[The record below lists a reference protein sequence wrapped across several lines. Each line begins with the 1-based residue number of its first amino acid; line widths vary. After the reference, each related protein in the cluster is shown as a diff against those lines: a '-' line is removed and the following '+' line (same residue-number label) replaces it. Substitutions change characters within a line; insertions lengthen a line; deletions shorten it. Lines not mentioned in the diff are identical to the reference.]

1 MEQYRY
7 NAIKQ
12 TGEAVQGSMEALNR
26 SQVVDHLFEMGLTP
40 VAVTSSKRN
49 LAEFLSEER
58 EFIDGYNEKS
68 RVVFC
73 RSLSRFLASGL
84 TIERALTLSAE
95 MTSTKVERKVV
106 DGLVAS
112 VRKGMTLSAGMLAQ
126 GERFPRDMV
135 AQISAAERTGTLESV
150 MSSLATSLERSV
162 AFKTR
167 VRSALIYPSILMVV
181 VVMTLVLVVGVVLPR
196 FAPLFE
202 NAGQELP
209 MLTQIVMGFGT
220 ILTQFWWLWVLMF
233 MGLIVVFITVR
244 KDQELR
250 LKWHKAILNNKW
262 MRQFLVMPDF
272 IRLARGWGAGIESGL
287 PADESLSL
295 ASSSIVNLSLAKRLS
310 TMLKSI
316 RHGGRIGSLVLGDE
330 YLPII
335 MQQLALAG
343 DETGRLGAM
352 LVEAANLMETDYE
365 TRLERVTGMLAPIL
379 TLVSGGIVAL
389 LVLAVM
395 MGMMSINDLA
405 F

>member
-12 TGEAVQGSMEALNR
+12 TGEPVKGSMEALNR

-40 VAVTSSKRN
+40 VAVTSSKKK
-49 LAEFLSEER
+49 LAELLSEER
-58 EFIDGYNEKS
+58 EFIGGYNEKS
-68 RVVFC
+68 RAVFC
-73 RSLSRFLASGL
+73 RSLTRFLESGL
-84 TIERALTLSAE
+84 TIERALSLSAE

-106 DGLVAS
+106 DGLVSS

-167 VRSALIYPSILMVV
+167 VRSALIYPSILMLV
-181 VVMTLVLVVGVVLPR
+181 VVMTLILVVGVVLPR

-209 MLTQIVMGFGT
+209 ILTQVVMGFGI
-220 ILTQFWWLWVLMF
+220 ILTQFWWLWLLML
-233 MGLIVVFITVR
+233 MGLIVGFFIVR
-244 KDQELR
+244 KKPEVR
-250 LKWHKAILNNKW
+250 LKWHEAILNNKW
-262 MRQFLVMPDF
+262 MRQFIAMPDF

-316 RHGGRIGSLVLGDE
+316 QHGGRIGSLVLADE